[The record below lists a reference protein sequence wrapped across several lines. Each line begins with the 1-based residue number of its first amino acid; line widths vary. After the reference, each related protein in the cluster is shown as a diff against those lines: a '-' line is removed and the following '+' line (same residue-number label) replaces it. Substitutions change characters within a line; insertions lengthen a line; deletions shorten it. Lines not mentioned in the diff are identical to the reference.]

1 MFTAVLVRQQYSS
14 RAVQA
19 TVVEMPQAKPARAR
33 TAAPAAKPAARKV
46 RATAAAN
53 SADGDWQE
61 F

>member
-1 MFTAVLVRQQYSS
+1 VAVFRLAHSAQNVRTA
-14 RAVQA
+14 QA
-19 TVVEMPQAKPARAR
+19 TVVEMPAAKPSRARA
-33 TAAPAAKPAARKV
+33 TAPAAKPAARKV